1 MTMPLRRHESKK
13 STSLSHMYK
22 FRGFMKWLIV
32 LFCCCCFL
40 SYSPSLHV
48 AKVKFARDRLLF
60 TYTLSPASVARM
72 EVQV

>member
-13 STSLSHMYK
+13 STSLSYMYK
-22 FRGFMKWLIV
+22 FRGFMKWLFV
-32 LFCCCCFL
+32 VVVVVVVVVL

-60 TYTLSPASVARM
+60 YLHALPCFCS
-72 EVQV
+72 